1 MPMLRLGLFL
11 LLFFGLGRI
20 VSRVLR
26 RFRDPTPRTTTHPF
40 FYTVRRQKRQ
50 VKGIELGIEIPDTL
64 RFELRREG
72 VLDELGKWLGIVHE
86 IQSGDAAF
94 DRTLYVVGE
103 HPALEQLLT
112 TDAAWRSTVMT
123 LFRRPDVQ
131 RLNCERGYLWLT
143 LDAPYEGADLQD
155 DAVVADQAAEQSL
168 EPLVAAR
175 DRLVRLRAEPWSD
188 EQDPAVRHASVM
200 YGVTAL
206 LALIGA
212 GSFFLHPD
220 SDTVLPRALES
231 GGVMRLA
238 TLAAVASGAVLAIG
252 AFLLLR
258 ASSRLHRVLLEVIAS
273 AMPGVWLL
281 SYDLLV
287 DYNQR
292 GDRSAATVEVR
303 RVEEAYERKGTRGR
317 VRYYIVLDR
326 RPQYLKSSTLPVTR
340 GRYMRVSIGAC
351 VSLETRAGALGDR
364 WLVDIDT
371 AACR

>member
-1 MPMLRLGLFL
+1 MPILRLGLFL

-20 VSRVLR
+20 VSRVGR
-26 RFRDPTPRTTTHPF
+26 RFRGATPRTTTHPF

-50 VKGIELGIEIPDTL
+50 VSGIELGVEMPDTL

-72 VLDELGKWLGIVHE
+72 ALDELGKWLGLVHE
-86 IQSGDAAF
+86 IQSGEAAF

-103 HPALEQLLT
+103 HPGLEQLLT
-112 TDAAWRSTVMT
+112 TDAEWRSTVMT

-143 LDAPYEGADLQD
+143 LDAPYEGADIKD
-155 DAVVADQAAEQSL
+155 DAVVADQAAEHSL
-168 EPLVAAR
+168 PALIACR
-175 DRLVRLRAEPWSD
+175 DRLARLTTEPWSD
-188 EQDPAVRHASVM
+188 ETDPAVRHASLM
-200 YGVTAL
+200 YGITAL

-212 GSFFLHPD
+212 VSFFVHLN

-238 TLAAVASGAVLAIG
+238 TLAAVSSGAVLALG

-281 SYDLLV
+281 SYDLLI

-292 GDRSAATVEVR
+292 ADRSIASVEVR
-303 RVEEAYERKGTRGR
+303 RVEEAFERKGRGGP
-317 VRYYIVLDR
+317 RYYVVLDR
-326 RPQYLKSSTLPVTR
+326 RPQYLDSSKLPVTR
-340 GRYMRVSIGAC
+340 AKYGRLSVGAC
-351 VSLETRAGALGDR
+351 LSLETRGGALGDQ
-364 WLVDIDT
+364 WLVDIEAT
-371 AACR
+371 ACP